1 MVKNLYFLDLNKN
14 IDIISMS
21 SMAKDKELEMLKCFH
36 CGKPYHLDEY
46 NQQKK
51 MTCSGCGME
60 MIPLIAGKIGERDT
74 KGLCVV
80 LGFFTIVALLGALG
94 GIMMVHG
101 WNFWVTFSIIG
112 GIIYLVSKIFMGKY
126 RISEIGE
133 SLPDKVVTG
142 LSSKECVTNFDRLV
156 VDAIHELPQGLRN
169 RLSNVAVIVEDKP
182 SSSVLE
188 KLRLVPNTLLMGVFQ
203 GVPLNK
209 KSVWHSGTLPER
221 ITIYQKN
228 IEAICRSEEEIK
240 GRIKKVVRHEVAHYV
255 GFTEEEIKGMGY

>member
-1 MVKNLYFLDLNKN
+1 MG
-14 IDIISMS
+14 
-21 SMAKDKELEMLKCFH
+21 SMAKDKELEIFKCFH

-46 NQQKK
+46 NHQKK

-60 MIPLIAGKIGERDT
+60 MIPLIAGKTDERDA
-74 KGLCVV
+74 KGFCIL
-80 LGFFTIVALLGALG
+80 LGYFAIVALLGSLG

-101 WNFWVTFSIIG
+101 WNFWVTFAIIG
-112 GIIYLVSKIFMGKY
+112 GIIYFVGKIFVGKY
-126 RISEIGE
+126 KITEYGE
-133 SLPDKVVTG
+133 YLSNERLPEHAG
-142 LSSKECVTNFDRLV
+142 IECVTNFDRLV
-156 VDAIHELPQGLRN
+156 VDAIHELPQGLKN
-169 RLSNVAVIVEDKP
+169 RLANVAVIVEDKP

-188 KLRLVPNTLLMGVFQ
+188 KLRMVPNTLLMGVFQ